1 VPPRTRPF
9 IPIRSWTEAGRR
21 VRRPGLQGTMGHSE
35 RNPPKPGRSGVR
47 PERALEA
54 NSPTPRAQRESS
66 SFPEPPLRAQPTK
79 TRAERCQAGAS
90 LGGEHS
96 NPSRT
101 ARKLILPRASSAS
114 ATHQNPG
121 GAVSGRSEPWR
132 RTLQPLAHSAKADP
146 SQSLLSER
154 RPDTA
159 EPPCLQRTHPAAH
172 HHSPPLTNP
181 TRSFSPAIR
190 TLQSTR
196 SYESL
201 RDDCPRLRPQLP

>member
-1 VPPRTRPF
+1 MKTR
-9 IPIRSWTEAGRR
+9 SRR
-21 VRRPGLQGTMGHSE
+21 LSTPATGPHLVLP
-35 RNPPKPGRSGVR
+35 NPPTHRR
-47 PERALEA
+47 
-54 NSPTPRAQRESS
+54 QRE
-66 SFPEPPLRAQPTK
+66 R
-79 TRAERCQAGAS
+79 AGAS
-90 LGGEHS
+90 IEGDHL

-101 ARKLILPRASSAS
+101 ARKLLLPRASSAS

-172 HHSPPLTNP
+172 HYSPPLTNP
-181 TRSFSPAIR
+181 TRSFSPLKV
-190 TLQSTR
+190 TLQSPCP
-196 SYESL
+196 YEPL
-201 RDDCPRLRPQLP
+201 CFDRPRLRPQLP

>member
-1 VPPRTRPF
+1 MKSGTRGLRLGIPFHLCRTPQELIDPNR
-9 IPIRSWTEAGRR
+9 A
-21 VRRPGLQGTMGHSE
+21 PGG
-35 RNPPKPGRSGVR
+35 NRSG
-47 PERALEA
+47 PERGLAA
-54 NSPTPRAQRESS
+54 NTLTSARTAQKPILLRLPTSS
-66 SFPEPPLRAQPTK
+66 GQCLSGLVP
-79 TRAERCQAGAS
+79 S
-90 LGGEHS
+90 LGGPQELDAGS
-96 NPSRT
+96 GDPAYRGQCVT
-101 ARKLILPRASSAS
+101 AS